1 MSKITYLQTSVFN
14 KKDTELMRS
23 ELWWNVADKCYLLGE
38 TRFLLR
44 FKSLAACKRFLK
56 VYCYDKRIC
65 GLYTNIVKRSPWPT
79 AKYCALNVEDIYS
92 TEKDVNGGNGD
103 SSDSVPNID
112 SSAGDTD
119 RSIVIP
125 SIVGLADI
133 DEKLYQGLSDLYS
146 HFGWSVTGDV
156 FVPSAGMKHEMDIC
170 RRVNSL
176 MTKPIASS
184 GRLNLFEDDFCHSG
198 MEEKNGD
205 SGVNICPL
213 LKGEWCLKVD
223 GLKCD
228 GTFYKLCSI
237 FMCVEGYKE
246 GRNATNGVDY
256 VTYDG
261 ANSRDQ
267 HAS

>member
-1 MSKITYLQTSVFN
+1 V
-14 KKDTELMRS
+14 
-23 ELWWNVADKCYLLGE
+23 
-38 TRFLLR
+38 
-44 FKSLAACKRFLK
+44 
-56 VYCYDKRIC
+56 
-65 GLYTNIVKRSPWPT
+65 
-79 AKYCALNVEDIYS
+79 KYCALNVADIYS
-92 TEKDVNGGNGD
+92 TEKGVNDENGD

-112 SSAGDTD
+112 SSAGDAD

-133 DEKLYQGLSDLYS
+133 DEKLYKGLSDLYS
-146 HFGWSVTGDV
+146 HFGWSVAGDV
-156 FVPSAGMKHEMDIC
+156 FVPSVGMEHEMDIC
-170 RRVNSL
+170 RRVNGL
-176 MTKPIASS
+176 MAKPIVSS

-198 MEEKNGD
+198 VEEKNGG
-205 SGVNICPL
+205 SGVDICPL
-213 LKGEWCLKVD
+213 LKGERCLKVE

-256 VTYDG
+256 E